1 MIIIVRIVIL
11 GGSMLTKLEE
21 QILMTVWRF
30 EGQGYGVS
38 IFQYLE
44 KINEKRV
51 TMGVVYDTME
61 RLRKKGYLET
71 HMGDPTPVRGGMRK
85 KYYQIT
91 NDGVETLAKSKETH
105 DRIMAGFNELFRRHQ
120 ELKST

>member
-1 MIIIVRIVIL
+1 
-11 GGSMLTKLEE
+11 MLTKLEE

-30 EGQGYGVS
+30 KGEGYGVN

-44 KINEKRV
+44 NINEKRV

-71 HMGDPTPVRGGMRK
+71 FMGEPSPVRGGMRK
-85 KYYQIT
+85 KFYKVT
-91 NDGVETLAKSKETH
+91 EDGIEALAKSKEIY
-105 DRIMAGFNELFRRHQ
+105 DKIMAGFNELFRRHQ
-120 ELKST
+120 NLKST